1 MKIFDA
7 MGNQLAP
14 GQKLYWKQAD
24 LYVDVVDVKYIDEGR
39 IASLSLKLGI
49 GVQAGKDKAEFPMF
63 IRVVDPNAEKL
74 IEKAMGAK

>member
-39 IASLSLKLGI
+39 IASLKLDI